1 MIRCFLIGFLVAVS
15 YILLYLYTA
24 EYLFHNI
31 FTVCSSSLLS
41 FHRFTV
47 VSFKL
52 LYLLNVV
59 NYTTLCH

>member
-15 YILLYLYTA
+15 YILLYLHTA

-59 NYTTLCH
+59 NYITLCH